1 MGDWGEPDDG
11 QIHHNFYRP
20 SNSMPGATSRGGKVR
35 ASEKQMGQKAS
46 DAISQTPR
54 LNMDRTS
61 AKGNLNARCFVSG
74 AMHLL
79 ALMIF
84 LYAEPGTSSSGGS
97 SSSSASTT
105 TPRDENAEATGGE
118 VSGLLKTLI
127 QKVEGQVVALERMTW
142 QLSAFKTEFAKI
154 TEGIV
159 TLCVSRISM
168 CSSQIRCVN

>member
-1 MGDWGEPDDG
+1 
-11 QIHHNFYRP
+11 
-20 SNSMPGATSRGGKVR
+20 
-35 ASEKQMGQKAS
+35 MGQKAS

-84 LYAEPGTSSSGGS
+84 LYAEPGYSSSGGS
-97 SSSSASTT
+97 SSSSTSNTT
-105 TPRDENAEATGGE
+105 TPRDEDAEAAGGE

-127 QKVEGQVVALERMTW
+127 EKVEGQVVALERMTW